1 MNLIVKFNSLFYL
14 FFSQTFYRLFM
25 FQFGSKSRIIKPLLI
40 LNYKHISVG
49 NNVLIR
55 NGARIEVVDPQ
66 NEVVI
71 KIGNNVNIEQN
82 VHIVA
87 RYLVQI
93 GNNVTITGGC
103 SIVDVIH
110 PYDEINTEHKI
121 GDRISQGAHPVYIG
135 DDSFV
140 GYGAHISPNVRVGK
154 NCIIGANSVVT
165 KDVPDYCV
173 VAGAPARI
181 IKRYCH
187 ESKSWK
193 KVSYESI

>member
-14 FFSQTFYRLFM
+14 FFSQTFYRLLM

-110 PYDEINTEHKI
+110 PYDDINSNQKI
-121 GDRISQGAHPVYIG
+121 GDRISEGFYPVYIG
-135 DDSFV
+135 DDSFI
-140 GYGAHISPNVRVGK
+140 GYGTHISPNVNIGK

-187 ESKSWK
+187 ESQSWK
-193 KVSYESI
+193 KVNHEST